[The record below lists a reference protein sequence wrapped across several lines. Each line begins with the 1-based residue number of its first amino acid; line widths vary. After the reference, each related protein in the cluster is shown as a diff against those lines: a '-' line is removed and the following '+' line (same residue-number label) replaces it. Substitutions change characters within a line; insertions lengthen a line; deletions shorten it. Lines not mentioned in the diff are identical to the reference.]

1 MTRAAD
7 KRSLGRRPSVIK
19 HRARK
24 GEAPPPPEPVRAP
37 TVGHMVPTEGDR
49 DETCAHYD
57 TCLTAHVEA
66 HKRSDPPASC
76 PPVCRFREATT
87 ERATDHVSA
96 GGCYLARAASQGVW

>member
-1 MTRAAD
+1 MTRPAE

-24 GEAPPPPEPVRAP
+24 DGTRPPPEPRRLP
-37 TVGHMVPTEGDR
+37 SVGHMVPTEGDR
-49 DETCAHYD
+49 DETCARYD
-57 TCLTAHVEA
+57 ACLTAHVEA

-76 PPVCRFREATT
+76 PQPCMFREATT